1 MRAGLWV
8 GILCIVWG
16 LLPLQTIVAQGN
28 KKAKVKIVNADSLLV
43 GTLGKPSRFIG
54 NVHMTHENTLMWCDS
69 LYQYELPDS
78 NYLEA
83 FGHVRVIKN
92 DSIRMSGDYMYYD
105 ANKKLIQVRRNVTL
119 EDPQM
124 VLTTDFLD
132 YDGLFDIGYYFN
144 WGQLKDSQNTLDSK
158 KGNYFTQTKIALFKD
173 SVKVNSPEYL
183 IFSDTLKYNT
193 ETKLVSIL
201 GPTNIYGKGEDNNTL
216 YSEDGWYDSN
226 LGHAELYKNNRV
238 THLSYEGVAD
248 TMVIDSIT
256 GMAYLY
262 WNVTLVD
269 TVNNVIVK
277 GEYAQMD
284 REQNKAF
291 VTDSALLIM
300 VGKQD
305 SLFVHGDTLFMD
317 QDSAKNQILRAYYKV
332 KFFSQDL
339 QGLCDS
345 MVYLSVDSTITL
357 YNEPVAWASGNQMT
371 AEKISLLTGNGTIKE
386 FYLNTKAFMVSR
398 REETEMYDQIKG
410 RNMTGYFRD
419 NELYMVYVN
428 GNGETIYFPDDKG
441 NIIGVNTANSSNIR
455 IMIDKRKVTDIVFIN
470 KPDGE
475 LNPLFLAD
483 PEEAR
488 LKDFRWLKY
497 MQPLNKF
504 DIFKETQEPEPVEKE
519 EEEKE

>member
-16 LLPLQTIVAQGN
+16 LLPLQTVVAQGN

-216 YSEDGWYDSN
+216 YTEDGWYDSN

-256 GMAYLY
+256 GMANLY
-262 WNVTLVD
+262 RNITLVD

-284 REQNKAF
+284 RKQNKAF

-317 QDSAKNQILRAYYKV
+317 QDTAKNQILRAYYKV
-332 KFFSQDL
+332 KFFSQDM

-345 MVYLSVDSTITL
+345 MVYLSVDSTKT
-357 YNEPVAWASGNQMT
+357 P
-371 AEKISLLTGNGTIKE
+371 
-386 FYLNTKAFMVSR
+386 
-398 REETEMYDQIKG
+398 
-410 RNMTGYFRD
+410 
-419 NELYMVYVN
+419 
-428 GNGETIYFPDDKG
+428 
-441 NIIGVNTANSSNIR
+441 
-455 IMIDKRKVTDIVFIN
+455 
-470 KPDGE
+470 
-475 LNPLFLAD
+475 
-483 PEEAR
+483 
-488 LKDFRWLKY
+488 
-497 MQPLNKF
+497 
-504 DIFKETQEPEPVEKE
+504 
-519 EEEKE
+519 

>member
-1 MRAGLWV
+1 
-8 GILCIVWG
+8 
-16 LLPLQTIVAQGN
+16 
-28 KKAKVKIVNADSLLV
+28 
-43 GTLGKPSRFIG
+43 
-54 NVHMTHENTLMWCDS
+54 
-69 LYQYELPDS
+69 
-78 NYLEA
+78 
-83 FGHVRVIKN
+83 
-92 DSIRMSGDYMYYD
+92 
-105 ANKKLIQVRRNVTL
+105 
-119 EDPQM
+119 
-124 VLTTDFLD
+124 
-132 YDGLFDIGYYFN
+132 
-144 WGQLKDSQNTLDSK
+144 
-158 KGNYFTQTKIALFKD
+158 
-173 SVKVNSPEYL
+173 
-183 IFSDTLKYNT
+183 
-193 ETKLVSIL
+193 
-201 GPTNIYGKGEDNNTL
+201 
-216 YSEDGWYDSN
+216 
-226 LGHAELYKNNRV
+226 
-238 THLSYEGVAD
+238 
-248 TMVIDSIT
+248 
-256 GMAYLY
+256 
-262 WNVTLVD
+262 
-269 TVNNVIVK
+269 
-277 GEYAQMD
+277 
-284 REQNKAF
+284 
-291 VTDSALLIM
+291 
-300 VGKQD
+300 
-305 SLFVHGDTLFMD
+305 MD

-419 NELYMVYVN
+419 NELYIVYVN

-504 DIFKETQEPEPVEKE
+504 DIFKETKEPDPVEKE

>member
-16 LLPLQTIVAQGN
+16 LLPLQTVVAQGN

-124 VLTTDFLD
+124 ILTTDFLD

-201 GPTNIYGKGEDNNTL
+201 GPTNIYGKEDENNTL

-238 THLSYEGVAD
+238 THQSYEGVAD

-269 TVNNVIVK
+269 TVNNVIDVISMLPYIIP
-277 GEYAQMD
+277 GSVVGIA
-284 REQNKAF
+284 
-291 VTDSALLIM
+291 LIM
-300 VGKQD
+300 AFNRKPLILTGTMIIMVIALVIRRLPYTIRSSVATLQQIPITVEEAAI
-305 SLFVHGDTLFMD
+305 SLGSSKAKTFFQITVPMMANGIISGAILSWVTIITELSTAICLYTVRTQTLTLAIYTYVSRGNDGIAAALATILSLTTVVSLLLFM
-317 QDSAKNQILRAYYKV
+317 K
-332 KFFSQDL
+332 
-339 QGLCDS
+339 
-345 MVYLSVDSTITL
+345 LSKSKDVTL
-357 YNEPVAWASGNQMT
+357 
-371 AEKISLLTGNGTIKE
+371 
-386 FYLNTKAFMVSR
+386 
-398 REETEMYDQIKG
+398 
-410 RNMTGYFRD
+410 
-419 NELYMVYVN
+419 
-428 GNGETIYFPDDKG
+428 
-441 NIIGVNTANSSNIR
+441 
-455 IMIDKRKVTDIVFIN
+455 
-470 KPDGE
+470 
-475 LNPLFLAD
+475 
-483 PEEAR
+483 
-488 LKDFRWLKY
+488 
-497 MQPLNKF
+497 
-504 DIFKETQEPEPVEKE
+504 
-519 EEEKE
+519 